1 MSGIVQVKYAGGDW
15 GEMSRLICLFLGVF
29 LTTACGA
36 TDDIH
41 LHYNGHNFSVP
52 ASPSVIASP
61 GVKEN
66 MLILRYGSERGKRY
80 IGFSDINADQS
91 LRLGCASSDF
101 FAAVFAGGDG
111 SGCDVEQV
119 TAFKKTFV
127 KDRETGSWLTEE
139 MTVYYSIGND
149 LSFLFVFDKE
159 NTAIKIDSDF
169 LSKEKLKRVAVSAE
183 SE

>member
-1 MSGIVQVKYAGGDW
+1 MI
-15 GEMSRLICLFLGVF
+15 RLICFFLGVF
-29 LTTACGA
+29 FVTACGA
-36 TDDIH
+36 TDDIQ
-41 LHYNGHNFSVP
+41 LHYNGHSFSVP
-52 ASPSVIASP
+52 ASPLVIASP

-80 IGFSDINADQS
+80 IGFSDINSDQS

-111 SGCDVEQV
+111 SGCDAEQV
-119 TAFKKTFV
+119 AAFKKTFV
-127 KDRETGSWLTEE
+127 NDRETGSFQTKK

-149 LSFLFVFDKE
+149 LSFLFAFDKE

-169 LSKEKLKRVAVSAE
+169 LSKEQLKRVAVGAE